1 MAEVFRRAST
11 TLAGVFSADLG
22 RLSLGAGISVA
33 LIQNINATFM
43 QNVTR
48 LYEVGSNFASPGG
61 INSSNVYYVG
71 GRSQGTCAIAR
82 VIGPSTLLSAYYA
95 KFGDVC
101 QAATNNMQ
109 LTFDNGVCFPG
120 NGRFSTYTLRYCV
133 ITQIGISVAAQD
145 MVVNENSQLMFS
157 GLDYAGD

>member
-22 RLSLGAGISVA
+22 RLSLGAGVSVA

-48 LYEVGSNFASPGG
+48 LYEVGSNTFAGG
-61 INSSNVYYVG
+61 LNSSNVYYVG

-82 VIGPSTLLSAYYA
+82 VIGPSTLLAAYYA

-109 LTFDNGVCFPG
+109 LTFDNGICYPN
-120 NGRFSTYTLRYCV
+120 NGAFSTYTLRYCV

-157 GLDYAGD
+157 GLDFVGD